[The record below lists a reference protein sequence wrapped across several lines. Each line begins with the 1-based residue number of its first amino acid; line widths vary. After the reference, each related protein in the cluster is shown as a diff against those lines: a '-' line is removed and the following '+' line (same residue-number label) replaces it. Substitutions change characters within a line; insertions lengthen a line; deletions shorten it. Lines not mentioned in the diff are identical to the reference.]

1 MADAVL
7 WRSAVRSVK
16 CIHAHGM
23 RCIPAHEDLG
33 LLLWRTPRVL
43 WLLHCNTMIAA
54 CAAKMHTV
62 CAAYR
67 RMKTSGFSY
76 GEHLEYYGYFIV
88 TQCSYILKSERPPR
102 PRGSFAAQKQKAEDA
117 TGTKMAFSN
126 LNKNCRKC

>member
-16 CIHAHGM
+16 CIYAHGM

-33 LLLWRTPRVL
+33 
-43 WLLHCNTMIAA
+43 
-54 CAAKMHTV
+54 
-62 CAAYR
+62 
-67 RMKTSGFSY
+67 FSF